1 MSWLKIFDKPKDLLV
16 QNILQRY
23 FRRYIKRMLELS
35 IDRESKKLHAR
46 VELYGEENPIAVD
59 VEYEVAIHETKD
71 GADIKAK
78 SISISREWIDRVAQ
92 EFVGQEFHIEG
103 KGATRIIKLIKDI
116 GLV

>member
-23 FRRYIKRMLELS
+23 FGRYIKRMLELS
-35 IDRESKKLHAR
+35 VDREKKKLHAIL
-46 VELYGEENPIAVD
+46 ELHGEEKPIAVD
-59 VEYEVAIHETKD
+59 VEYDIAIHETKE
-71 GADIKAK
+71 GADVKAN
-78 SISISREWIDRVAQ
+78 SISISREWIDRIAQ

-103 KGATRIIKLIKDI
+103 KGATRIVKLLKDI